1 MGVSTDALLVYG
13 YVWEDEAD
21 LLGSPVDEEDEDY
34 GSDEEEEEEE
44 SPEWP
49 EIIAKRRGISDP
61 WAGYPDLE
69 HLAYEEQRRQG
80 SAWTAAHRAELDAW
94 SAAKTAIEAEYGVE
108 IDSHGSD
115 EWSCPV
121 VKITNAGH
129 RAHRGDVH
137 AVEAADLNINPEW
150 RTKLQRFVD
159 DLGIDT
165 SEAKGPGWFLV
176 SWWG

>member
-13 YVWEDEAD
+13 YVWEDEHD
-21 LLGSPVDEEDEDY
+21 LFASPVDEDDD
-34 GSDEEEEEEE
+34 SDEEAE

-49 EIIAKRRGISDP
+49 EIIAKRRGIPDP

-108 IDSHGSD
+108 IDQHGSD
-115 EWSCPV
+115 EWSVPI
-121 VKITNAGH
+121 VKIADAGH
-129 RAHRGDVH
+129 TAARGHPYQMTADDL
-137 AVEAADLNINPEW
+137 AVDPEW
-150 RTKLQRFVD
+150 DGKLQRFIGE
-159 DLGIDT
+159 LSIDT